1 MIGYVTS
8 LGLDMLCWVW
18 ISLEMSD
25 RFVRFACLGW
35 IRNACKMFGLD
46 WFGNACII
54 FGKFRTGWLCL
65 ERFGR
70 GLGSVTHWHACVSE

>member
-1 MIGYVTS
+1 MTGLVR
-8 LGLDMLCWVW
+8 LGHVKGWVW
-18 ISLEMSD
+18 ICFAGFGLD
-25 RFVRFACLGW
+25 RKCLGW
-35 IRNACKMFGLD
+35 IGNACKMFGLD

-70 GLGSVTHWHACVSE
+70 GLGSVTHWRE

>member
-1 MIGYVTS
+1 MLRVGFGYALLDLDWIGNV
-8 LGLDMLCWVW
+8 WVG
-18 ISLEMSD
+18 LEML
-25 RFVRFACLGW
+25 VKCLG
-35 IRNACKMFGLD
+35 

-70 GLGSVTHWHACVSE
+70 GLGSVTHWRE